1 VATRTKPRSDDRREQ
16 ILAEALRLFLDQ
28 GLHHVTT
35 RDIARAVGISQ
46 PSLYAH
52 FKSREEIA
60 FELSERAFA
69 ELGERMVQAS
79 AAPGTAAERLRRMG
93 LEYVRFGLEQS
104 AAYRV
109 AFMLETA
116 KGDEHPIHGPGRRC
130 FAVLHELFIEVRK
143 SDDAAAALQAQS
155 TWASMHGLVALMLAR
170 PNFPWAALDTLIDR
184 HLDLVCSRAFE
195 WR

>member
-1 VATRTKPRSDDRREQ
+1 MATRTKPRSDDRREQ
-16 ILAEALRLFLDQ
+16 ILAEALRLFLDK

-60 FELSERAFA
+60 FELSERAFG
-69 ELGERMVQAS
+69 ELGERMANAC
-79 AAPGTAAERLRRMG
+79 AAPGTPAERLRRMG

-109 AFMLETA
+109 AFMLETSKA
-116 KGDEHPIHGPGRRC
+116 NKHLIHGPGRRC
-130 FAVLHELFIEVRK
+130 FAILHNLFIDVRQ
-143 SDDAAAALQAQS
+143 SDDAAAAIQAQS
-155 TWASMHGLVALMLAR
+155 TWASIHGLVALLLAR
-170 PNFPWAALDTLIDR
+170 PDFPWAGLEALIYR
-184 HLDLVCSRAFE
+184 HLDLVCSRAFD